1 VLARCWIV
9 ARAILALLALSL
21 PVLSL
26 FAAIAVAP
34 LAQAQNAQAQNAGD
48 DSALVAR
55 GEYLARAADCMPCHT
70 GDKAK
75 HYAGALPLNTPFGTL
90 YSVNITSDP
99 ATGIGKWN
107 YEQFRKALHD
117 GIRADGSY
125 LYPAMPFDAYT
136 GIKDDDLR
144 ALWAYVRRIPPVKA
158 PNPDNQLSFPFNIR
172 LGLLA
177 WRELFFAL
185 AEFKPTA
192 GKSDEWNRGAYLV
205 DALGHCTDCHSPRN
219 ILGAVKGKAQ
229 FTGSEIDG
237 FYAPDI
243 TSKALAKSWTQ
254 DSLVQFFK
262 TGSVP
267 KKTSVFGPM
276 ADVVHGGLA
285 GLTDPDLAAMATY
298 LLDSPP
304 PPDAPAPQRLSL
316 LPAETYQRAAK
327 LYLDNCAGCHQDH
340 GTGTPGSIPPLTA
353 NPAVTA
359 AEPYNVIAAVLQG
372 LPANGSYGAMPSFAG
387 RLSDAHIA
395 DLANYVRTS
404 WGNHGAANASAKMVA
419 AWRATVKVPSYG
431 TEAAAA
437 FSCPWVGGAPGAAGP
452 DASMIAGLTAMLK
465 GGNRNV
471 PELVRLY
478 QSASPN
484 ADPADVVNGL
494 VTAYCPVVAAS
505 NRPDA
510 QKHAELS
517 RFSLQA
523 AADVSQQTAAVS
535 FPPVDLIWATPAGR
549 TLVAREPSPFSG
561 NLSCPAADNK
571 LIATDLVEKARSL
584 IGTPNLPMQGGR
596 AAELAAEFATQNPK
610 AAPADAANALIAAY
624 CGVATVATSAGGAP
638 QHSAAERFGWV
649 EGFGQQVIE
658 ALQLHSMTGKG

>member
-1 VLARCWIV
+1 MLARCWIFT
-9 ARAILALLALSL
+9 RAILALLALSL

-26 FAAIAVAP
+26 LAAIAAAS
-34 LAQAQNAQAQNAGD
+34 LAQAQTAGD

-75 HYAGALPLNTPFGTL
+75 PYAGGLPLNTPFGTL

-99 ATGIGKWN
+99 ATGIGKWS
-107 YEQFRKALHD
+107 YEQFRRALHD
-117 GIRADGSY
+117 GKRADGSY

-136 GIKDDDLR
+136 GIKDDDLK
-144 ALWAYVRRIPPVKA
+144 ALWAYVRRIPAVKA

-177 WRELFFAL
+177 WRELFFAPV
-185 AEFKPTA
+185 EFKAMP
-192 GKSDEWNRGAYLV
+192 GKSGEWNRGAYLV

-243 TSKALAKSWTQ
+243 TSKALAKSWTK

-267 KKTSVFGPM
+267 NKTSVFGPM
-276 ADVVHGGLA
+276 ADVVHDGLA

-298 LLDSPP
+298 LLDAPP
-304 PPDAPAPQRLSL
+304 PPDAPAPQRLSP
-316 LPAETYQRAAK
+316 LPAETYQRSAK

-387 RLSDAHIA
+387 RLSDREIA

-404 WGNHGAANASAKMVA
+404 WGNHGAANASPKMVA

-437 FSCPWVGGAPGAAGP
+437 FSCPWVGGAPDAAGP
-452 DASMIAGLTAMLK
+452 DAGTIAGLTAMLK

-478 QSASPN
+478 QAASPN

-505 NRPDA
+505 GRPEA

-535 FPPVDLIWATPAGR
+535 FPPVDVIWATPAGR
-549 TLVAREPSPFSG
+549 SLVAREPGAFSG

-571 LIATDLVEKARSL
+571 LVSGDLATKAQAL
-584 IGTPNLPMQGGR
+584 IGATNLPMQGDK
-596 AAELAAEFATQNPK
+596 AAALAVDFAKQNPK

-624 CGVATVATSAGGAP
+624 CGAATAASSAP
-638 QHSAAERFGWV
+638 QHSAAERFDWV

-658 ALQLHSMTGKG
+658 ALQLHSVTSKG